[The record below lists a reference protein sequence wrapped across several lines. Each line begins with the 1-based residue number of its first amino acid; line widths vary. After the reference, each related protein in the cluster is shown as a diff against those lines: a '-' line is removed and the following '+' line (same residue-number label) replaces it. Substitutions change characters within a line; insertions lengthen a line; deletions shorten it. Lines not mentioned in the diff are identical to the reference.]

1 MRKAI
6 KLSVIAA
13 AISLISACGNAEQ
26 KPVELKT
33 DLDKQSYA
41 LGASMGRYL
50 NDNLSKN
57 AEIGIKLDQEKLL
70 GGIKD
75 ALAEKVQLTE
85 DEIKTVMMALEA
97 DVKQRRMDKQKEL
110 SSAAKAVGEKFLA
123 ENAKREG
130 VTVTESG
137 LQFEVLMAGEG
148 EKPAATDQVTVHYHG
163 TFLDGSVFDSSVDR
177 GEPATFGLNQVIPG
191 WTEGLQHMPVGS
203 KFKFYIP
210 YNLAYGENGRSSIP
224 GYATLVFEVE
234 LLDIVKAN

>member
-57 AEIGIKLDQEKLL
+57 AEIGIVLDQEKLL

-75 ALAEKVQLTE
+75 ALSENIQLTE

-110 SSAAKAVGEKFLA
+110 SAAAQGAGEKFLA
-123 ENAKREG
+123 ENAKRDG

-137 LQFEVLMAGEG
+137 LQFEVITAAEG
-148 EKPAATDQVTVHYHG
+148 EKPAATDQVSVHYHG
-163 TFLDGSVFDSSVDR
+163 TFIDGSVFDSSVER

-203 KFKFYIP
+203 KYKFYIP

-224 GYATLVFEVE
+224 GYSTLIFEVE
-234 LLDIVKAN
+234 LLDIVKTH

>member
-26 KPVELKT
+26 KTVELKT

-57 AEIGIKLDQEKLL
+57 AEIGIELDQEKLL
-70 GGIKD
+70 SGIKD

-85 DEIKTVMMALEA
+85 DEIKTVMIALEA

-110 SSAAKAVGEKFLA
+110 SSAAKDVGDKFLA

-137 LQFEVLMAGEG
+137 LQFEVLTAAEG
-148 EKPAATDQVTVHYHG
+148 EKPKATDTVTVHYHG
-163 TFLDGSVFDSSVDR
+163 TFIDGSVFDSSVER
-177 GEPATFGLNQVIPG
+177 GKPNTFGLNQVIPG
-191 WTEGLQHMPVGS
+191 WTEGLQHMTVGS
-203 KFKFYIP
+203 KYKFYIP
-210 YNLAYGENGRSSIP
+210 YNLAYGENGRSSMP
-224 GYATLVFEVE
+224 GYSTLIFEVE
-234 LLDIVKAN
+234 LLDIVKAD